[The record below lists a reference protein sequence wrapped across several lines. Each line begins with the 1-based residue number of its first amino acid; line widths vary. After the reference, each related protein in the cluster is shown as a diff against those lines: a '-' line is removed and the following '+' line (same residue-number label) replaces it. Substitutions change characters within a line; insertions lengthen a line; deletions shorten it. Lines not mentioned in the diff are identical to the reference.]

1 MCGALRSLMALA
13 GAGISVVA
21 RAQPPAMPTPA
32 ELSVSFS
39 QLAKRL
45 QPSVV
50 RIIATW
56 GQEISQEARQSPD
69 AGQDGSQELFRR
81 FFGPFGG
88 QPQRPRRAHPSGS
101 GVIIDPNG
109 YVLTNFHVVER
120 AQRIQVKLH
129 DDANLYEA
137 KLVGAD
143 SEIDL
148 AVIRIEAG
156 RTLPAAR
163 IGNSDAVQVGEWAI
177 AIGAPFGLET
187 TVTSGIISARGRDL
201 GDPRHQLQRF
211 LQTDA
216 AINPGNSGGPLL
228 NIRGEVIGI
237 NSVIATESGGY
248 EGIGFALPINI
259 AAGAYNQ
266 IIKTGKVSRG
276 AIGITFGRLAQPDLL
291 KAYGVTEGVF
301 VQTVSPGGPAEKAGI
316 QPGDVVI
323 ALNGKPVR
331 DGDDLVG
338 RVADMAPGTTA
349 DVTVLRED
357 TKKDFK
363 LTIGDRA
370 AITQA
375 VLKRFGGGATP
386 EETPD
391 AGATR
396 QSAVQVDYGL
406 WLREAPDT
414 GIVVARVESDSFAD
428 DIGIKAN
435 DVITAING
443 QTVKSIADFKTIQ
456 HGLKPGEA
464 VAFRVTRGEQGT
476 LFLAGKAPAAK

>member
-1 MCGALRSLMALA
+1 MALA
-13 GAGISVVA
+13 GAGILTVGA

-32 ELSVSFS
+32 ELSASFS

-56 GQEISQEARQSPD
+56 EQKISQEARQSPD
-69 AGQDGSQELFRR
+69 DEQDGSQELFRR
-81 FFGPFGG
+81 FFGPFGD
-88 QPQRPRRAHPSGS
+88 QPQRPQRAHPSGS

-109 YVLTNFHVVER
+109 YIMTNFHVVER

-129 DDANLYEA
+129 DDAKLYEA

-148 AVIRIEAG
+148 AIIRIEAG
-156 RTLPAAR
+156 RALPAAR

-259 AAGAYNQ
+259 AASAYNQ
-266 IIKTGKVSRG
+266 IIQTGKVSRG

-291 KAYGVTEGVF
+291 KAYGVAEGVF

-338 RVADMAPGTTA
+338 RVAGMTPGTTA
-349 DVTVLRED
+349 EVTVLRED
-357 TKKDFK
+357 KKKDFK

-375 VLKRFGGGATP
+375 VLRRFGGGTSQ
-386 EETPD
+386 EGTPD
-391 AGATR
+391 AGAPA

-406 WLREAPDT
+406 WLREVPDT

-435 DVITAING
+435 DAITAING
-443 QTVKSIADFKTIQ
+443 QPVRSIADFKTIQ
-456 HGLKPGEA
+456 RRLKPGEA